1 MNKVLKIIEKFLSVL
16 ENSLRGTFKNIGITF
31 VVSALLLTGCSGTSS
46 ESTGSETEI
55 EEEEEV
61 ELAYLESTDASDYF
75 ENMLGFLYEENE
87 YSIPDSTT
95 KSELTIYE
103 DNTDDYTIYIEASI
117 DTDEIHYVKIEV
129 INWSKEV
136 SGTNLIYGSMIRL
149 DVEDLELTN
158 ALNFV
163 NTNLTGDEPEVTETV
178 EDNLDTDIL
187 TVRLSPSDDYECIF
201 EIEAI

>member
-16 ENSLRGTFKNIGITF
+16 ENSLRGAFKNIGITF
-31 VVSALLLTGCSGTSS
+31 VVSALLLTGCSGTSN
-46 ESTGSETEI
+46 ESTDSETEV
-55 EEEEEV
+55 EEEV

-95 KSELTIYE
+95 ESELTIYE
-103 DNTDDYTIYIEASI
+103 DNTDDYTIYIEAST

-136 SGTNLIYGSMIRL
+136 NGPNMIYGSLMRL